1 MHICKSRSLGRG
13 LRYKLIEGFVKI
25 DLSIV
30 SIPVI
35 GFRIV
40 THAKCVDPD
49 FFPGGGGGSNE
60 YLCLPEEGG
69 GPRHFFGNITR

>member
-40 THAKCVDPD
+40 THAKCVDPY
-49 FFPGGGGGSNE
+49 FFRREGVGLGSNE

-69 GPRHFFGNITR
+69 GSKAFFR

>member
-1 MHICKSRSLGRG
+1 MK
-13 LRYKLIEGFVKI
+13 YKLIEGFVKI

-40 THAKCVDPD
+40 THAKCVDPY
-49 FFPGGGGGSNE
+49 FFRREEVGLGSGSNE

-69 GPRHFFGNITR
+69 GSKAFFR

>member
-1 MHICKSRSLGRG
+1 MK
-13 LRYKLIEGFVKI
+13 YKLIEGFVKI

-35 GFRIV
+35 GFPIV
-40 THAKCVDPD
+40 THAKCVDPY
-49 FFPGGGGGSNE
+49 FFRREGVGLGSNE

-69 GPRHFFGNITR
+69 GSKAFFR

>member
-1 MHICKSRSLGRG
+1 MK
-13 LRYKLIEGFVKI
+13 YKLFEGFVKI

-49 FFPGGGGGSNE
+49 FYPGGRGGGESNE

-69 GPRHFFGNITR
+69 GSKAFFR